1 MSLVDIIRIL
11 AIGLSIVVV
20 LVGAV
25 LLFPGSSRWFEQA
38 VDVGA
43 LPDIDFQSLQRV
55 DKPNDYLVCPD
66 GLCQAARADETAN
79 IYDVPM
85 TKLRA
90 IVLEYVDS
98 DPNIDTYRLDLNRQQ
113 FDFVERSRSMRFPD
127 VVTVRFFDVDG
138 QRSTLAIYSRSIYGY
153 SDLGANQRRVKRW
166 LSIIEPSG

>member
-25 LLFPGSSRWFEQA
+25 LLFPGSSRWFERA
-38 VDVGA
+38 FDVGA
-43 LPDIDFQSLQRV
+43 LPDIEFQSLQRV

-66 GLCQAARADETAN
+66 GLCQAARA
-79 IYDVPM
+79 V
-85 TKLRA
+85 
-90 IVLEYVDS
+90 VLEYVDS

-153 SDLGANQRRVKRW
+153 SDLGANKRRVKRW